1 VSDAPRAEHAGKAM
15 TEASPPPPRD
25 AHARDVASLVS
36 GHEVLAVALAIA
48 LAVAL
53 VQTLRLWWRRASLT
67 YRLRARASHALDGEE
82 RAHRLLRGLGYDVVA
97 RQAWQP
103 WSLRVDG
110 VPMRVDLRADYLVE
124 RGGRTFVAEVKTG
137 RFAPRIES
145 PATRRQLLEY
155 RFAFDVDGVLLVDV
169 DAARVRE
176 IEFALPSSAP
186 RRLSFTWSARRSVV
200 LLALVLVIGA
210 ALGAAGAIALSPGAS
225 PI

>member
-1 VSDAPRAEHAGKAM
+1 MLGRDHDILV
-15 TEASPPPPRD
+15 EA
-25 AHARDVASLVS
+25 
-36 GHEVLAVALAIA
+36 LAVGVAIA
-48 LAVAL
+48 LAAAV

-67 YRLRARASHALDGEE
+67 RRLRARAAHALDGEE
-82 RAHRLLRGLGYDVVA
+82 RAHRLLERRGYDVLA

-103 WSLRVDG
+103 WAVRIDG
-110 VPMRVDLRADYLVE
+110 VTLEVDLRADYLVA

-137 RFAPRIES
+137 RVAPRIES

-176 IEFALPSSAP
+176 VEFALPYP
-186 RRLSFTWSARRSVV
+186 ARAAQGSGTLTLVAVLVV
-200 LLALVLVIGA
+200 LAVGV
-210 ALGAAGAIALSPGAS
+210 ALGAAGVIALGPSLS